1 MTEVTQTMLL
11 PGVHLT
17 AVRTK
22 KFKSCALG
30 AEFLVPLSR
39 EEAAANALVPSVL
52 RRGTAERPDMEA
64 LSAALDE
71 LYGGSVEPSV
81 RRKGETQCVG
91 FVASFL
97 DDAYTPGGEAILEPA
112 AALLG
117 DLLLRPALEQGGFR
131 PAYVEGERSNLI
143 DRIRAQINDKRQYA
157 LNRVVAEMCAGEP
170 FGVDK
175 LGDEA
180 HAAAI
185 TGEGLWA
192 RYRDLLEHAW
202 IELYYCGSA
211 DLKRVK
217 GALLSALDGLPAG
230 GTRIRPAAPE
240 KRPAPARPRLV
251 EEALDVT
258 QGKLTMGFRTGDI
271 DVHSPAF
278 PALMLCN
285 ALYGGT
291 TTSKLFLN
299 VREKRSLCY
308 YASSQLEKLKGV
320 MLISSGV
327 EFDKVDEA
335 KDEIFAQL
343 KAVQAGEFE
352 DWELEGARR
361 SVVSALNTTL
371 DAQGRLE
378 DYWLGQAAAGLDEGP
393 EALGARVERVTRQ
406 QVVEAAARLT
416 PDTIYFLKG
425 KEA

>member
-1 MTEVTQTMLL
+1 
-11 PGVHLT
+11 
-17 AVRTK
+17 
-22 KFKSCALG
+22 
-30 AEFLVPLSR
+30 
-39 EEAAANALVPSVL
+39 
-52 RRGTAERPDMEA
+52 
-64 LSAALDE
+64 
-71 LYGGSVEPSV
+71 
-81 RRKGETQCVG
+81 
-91 FVASFL
+91 
-97 DDAYTPGGEAILEPA
+97 
-112 AALLG
+112 
-117 DLLLRPALEQGGFR
+117 
-131 PAYVEGERSNLI
+131 
-143 DRIRAQINDKRQYA
+143 
-157 LNRVVAEMCAGEP
+157 
-170 FGVDK
+170 
-175 LGDEA
+175 
-180 HAAAI
+180 
-185 TGEGLWA
+185 
-192 RYRDLLEHAW
+192 
-202 IELYYCGSA
+202 
-211 DLKRVK
+211 
-217 GALLSALDGLPAG
+217 
-230 GTRIRPAAPE
+230 
-240 KRPAPARPRLV
+240 
-251 EEALDVT
+251 
-258 QGKLTMGFRTGDI
+258 
-271 DVHSPAF
+271 
-278 PALMLCN
+278 MLCN

-406 QVVEAAARLT
+406 QVVEAAQCLT

>member
-17 AVRTK
+17 AVRTN

-52 RRGTAERPDMEA
+52 RRGTVKCPDMEA

-117 DLLLRPALEQGGFR
+117 DLLLRPVTGDGGFR
-131 PAYVEGERSNLI
+131 PAYVEGEKLNLI

-185 TGEGLWA
+185 SGEGLWA
-192 RYRDLLEHAW
+192 RYQALLKDAW

-211 DLKRVK
+211 DLERVK
-217 GALLSALDGLPAG
+217 GALLGALDGLPAG
-230 GTRIRPAAPE
+230 GKRIRPAAPA
-240 KRPAPARPRLV
+240 KRPAPAQPRLV

-258 QGKLTMGFRTGDI
+258 QGKLTMGFRTGDV
-271 DVHSPAF
+271 DVHSAGF

-285 ALYGGT
+285 AIYGGT

-299 VREKRSLCY
+299 VREKLSLCY

-320 MLISSGV
+320 MLVSSGV
-327 EFDKVDEA
+327 EFDKVSEA

-343 KAVQAGEFE
+343 SAIQAGEFE
-352 DWELEGARR
+352 DSELEGARR

-393 EALGARVERVTRQ
+393 EALAARVERVTRQ
-406 QVVEAAARLT
+406 QVVEAAQALA